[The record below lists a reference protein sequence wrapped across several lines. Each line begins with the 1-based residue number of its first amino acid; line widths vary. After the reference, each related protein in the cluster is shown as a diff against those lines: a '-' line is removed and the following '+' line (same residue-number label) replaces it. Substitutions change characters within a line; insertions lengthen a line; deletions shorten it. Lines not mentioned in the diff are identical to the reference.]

1 MTPYRLWDRKFEDL
15 PPEYQDILRLP
26 SDNSDFIFYDTL
38 SVEDK
43 KELLRVECGYDP
55 ESEEIEGEDNV

>member
-1 MTPYRLWDRKFEDL
+1 MTPYRLWDRDFKDL
-15 PPEYQDILRLP
+15 PAAYQDILRLP
-26 SDNSDFIFYDTL
+26 SDTDDNIFYDTL

-55 ESEEIEGEDNV
+55 ESEKN